1 MSKRSYG
8 YNYDGETVLSHIRS
22 NAPEPDDETLNREFF
37 VYVMGP
43 YTAFDAE
50 YAYDDADK
58 LRTQFA
64 DDPLFDPD
72 EHVTDDGRG
81 DYEAVLQGF
90 CSQLRDQLGVRAF
103 LATDI
108 DIPTLA
114 ESDEST
120 PGMAVPRQ
128 SVAFAAVS
136 DAVVFVFTEGGLT
149 TGAGGELGMILGEF
163 NLAPDDPEP
172 VRKPRE
178 RFCVFQS
185 GGFQSATIE
194 EIPPAYEIN
203 SVPFADHE
211 ELVNATQQFLVNL
224 ERDDPD
230 RPLPIYQPYNG

>member
-1 MSKRSYG
+1 MSKRGYG
-8 YNYDGETVLSHIRS
+8 YNYDGETVFSRVRS
-22 NAPEPDDETLNREFF
+22 DAPGPDDETLDREFF

-43 YTAFDAE
+43 YTAFDAK
-50 YAYDDADK
+50 YAYDNADK
-58 LRTQFA
+58 LRTRFA

-81 DYEAVLQGF
+81 DYEAVLQAF
-90 CSQLRDQLGVRAF
+90 CSQLRERLGVRAF

-108 DIPTLA
+108 DIPTLD
-114 ESDEST
+114 ESDGST

-163 NLAPDDPEP
+163 NLAPDDPEQ

-178 RFCVFQS
+178 RFRVFQS
-185 GGFQSATIE
+185 EGFESGTIE
-194 EIPPAYEIN
+194 EIPPAYEIE
-203 SVPFADHE
+203 SVPFANRE
-211 ELVNATQQFLVNL
+211 GLVEATQQFLVNL
-224 ERDDPD
+224 KRDHPD
-230 RPLPIYQPYNG
+230 RQLPIYRPYDG